1 MSDDEEQPI
10 IKEPPR
16 EEPGKRFFLSH
27 ANSHEGMAL
36 FKDLYNRDK
45 CREPELAAHTFIGTV
60 RKSETTCNG
69 NYQEPP
75 AEMDQIVN
83 FGRSQEFRETLL
95 SCDVVIYDLMSND
108 YEEVDYVIKTLK
120 TSELT

>member
-36 FKDLYNRDK
+36 FKDLYNREK
-45 CREPELAAHTFIGTV
+45 CREPEHAAHTFIGTV
-60 RKSETTCNG
+60 RKSETTCHG

-75 AEMDQIVN
+75 AEID
-83 FGRSQEFRETLL
+83 
-95 SCDVVIYDLMSND
+95 
-108 YEEVDYVIKTLK
+108 
-120 TSELT
+120 